1 MNKKMKQ
8 KAYKYQMNINE
19 NIAIGL
25 FKEKFIQMVIEDDCD
40 RRTMLFKNL
49 KDDMLRNI
57 VPVRPDLPGKA
68 RKWNYFNKYKCN
80 QKPSF

>member
-1 MNKKMKQ
+1 VR
-8 KAYKYQMNINE
+8 INE

-25 FKEKFIQMVIEDDCD
+25 FKEQFVRLMLEEDDT
-40 RRTMLFKNL
+40 RRDDLFRRL
-49 KDDMLRNI
+49 MADMEKNI
-57 VPVRPDLPGKA
+57 VPVRTLKSTK